1 MKPRDPRRILHG
13 SALQKSSSLGHEQ
26 LKTIVSPISSTQ
38 GSKDNMNVQ
47 KQEGQADTKSGPSQ
61 SVVPP
66 DFARLF
72 TKNLKNIADIM
83 SVSPISS
90 TQGSKDNMNV
100 QKQEGQAD
108 TKSGPSQSVAPP
120 DFARLFSK
128 NLKNIADTMSVS
140 QASTTVPI
148 ISQNMS
154 SEAVAVKSDKV
165 DVKGIA
171 SNSEDQQNGMSS
183 APELGVAAA
192 SRPENSWKDVEHLFE
207 GYDEQQKA
215 AIHRERARRIDE
227 QNKMFASRK
236 LCLVLDLDHTLLNS
250 AKVIA
255 CRFSLSLLSLSLLL
269 LVANPWRIRFI
280 LSLCFNSIHL
290 FQFVEVD
297 PVHDE
302 ILRKKE
308 EQDREKPWRHLFR
321 FPHMAMWTKLRPGIW
336 NFLEKVIYSSLW
348 LR

>member
-26 LKTIVSPISSTQ
+26 LKTIVPPI
-38 GSKDNMNVQ
+38 
-47 KQEGQADTKSGPSQ
+47 
-61 SVVPP
+61 
-66 DFARLF
+66 L
-72 TKNLKNIADIM
+72 
-83 SVSPISS
+83 S

-108 TKSGPSQSVAPP
+108 TKSGPSQSVATP
-120 DFARLFSK
+120 DIARLFTK
-128 NLKNIADTMSVS
+128 NLKNLADIMSVS

-171 SNSEDQQNGMSS
+171 SNSEDQRNGMSS
-183 APELGVAAA
+183 ASELGVAAA
-192 SRPENSWKDVEHLFE
+192 ASCPENSWKDVEHLFE

-215 AIHRERARRIDE
+215 AIHRERARRIEE

-255 CRFSLSLLSLSLLL
+255 C
-269 LVANPWRIRFI
+269 
-280 LSLCFNSIHL
+280 
-290 FQFVEVD
+290 
-297 PVHDE
+297 
-302 ILRKKE
+302 
-308 EQDREKPWRHLFR
+308 
-321 FPHMAMWTKLRPGIW
+321 
-336 NFLEKVIYSSLW
+336 
-348 LR
+348 

>member
-61 SVVPP
+61 SV
-66 DFARLF
+66 
-72 TKNLKNIADIM
+72 
-83 SVSPISS
+83 
-90 TQGSKDNMNV
+90 
-100 QKQEGQAD
+100 
-108 TKSGPSQSVAPP
+108 APP
-120 DFARLFSK
+120 DFARPFTK

-227 QNKMFASRK
+227 QNKMFASHK

-255 CRFSLSLLSLSLLL
+255 CRFSLSLLSLS
-269 LVANPWRIRFI
+269 
-280 LSLCFNSIHL
+280 S
-290 FQFVEVD
+290 FV
-297 PVHDE
+297 
-302 ILRKKE
+302 
-308 EQDREKPWRHLFR
+308 
-321 FPHMAMWTKLRPGIW
+321 GG
-336 NFLEKVIYSSLW
+336 
-348 LR
+348 

>member
-13 SALQKSSSLGHEQ
+13 SALQKSSSSGHEQ
-26 LKTIVSPISSTQ
+26 LKTI
-38 GSKDNMNVQ
+38 
-47 KQEGQADTKSGPSQ
+47 
-61 SVVPP
+61 
-66 DFARLF
+66 
-72 TKNLKNIADIM
+72 
-83 SVSPISS
+83 VSPISS

-192 SRPENSWKDVEHLFE
+192 SRSENSWKDVEHLFE

-215 AIHRERARRIDE
+215 AIHRERARRIEE
-227 QNKMFASRK
+227 QNKMFSSRK

-255 CRFSLSLLSLSLLL
+255 CRFSLSLSLLL